1 MVGDVRDAS
10 VDVINIIIASTLQ
23 SVSAIHDLFDW
34 GYNISLKQLFGVRHK

>member
-34 GYNISLKQLFGVRHK
+34 GYNIS